1 VGSPLPAIGRYDPVT
16 TEPFGARHQFLSHPG
31 HTIREMANPI
41 LVQHA
46 GSRTALDIPSYLSGF
61 FDGEGCF
68 SISLSPRRKLRVG
81 WEVRP
86 SVSASQNEERS
97 EVIRLAQ
104 AYFGCGTIRRDAGDR
119 TVKWEVRSLPVL
131 LDRVNPH
138 FRRWPMLSAKH
149 NDFELFDDVCL
160 RMKRGDHLESNG
172 LSKIV
177 EIVSQMNPSGIR
189 RFDLGDV
196 LHELCEMKA

>member
-1 VGSPLPAIGRYDPVT
+1 MSVTPRSYDQ
-16 TEPFGARHQFLSHPG
+16 G
-31 HTIREMANPI
+31 MANPS

-68 SISLSPRRKLRVG
+68 SISRSPRRKLRVG

-104 AYFGCGTIRRDAGDR
+104 ASFGCGTIRRDTGDR

-138 FRRWPMLSAKH
+138 FRSWPMLSAKQH
-149 NDFELFDDVCL
+149 EFELFDDVCR
-160 RMKRGDHLESNG
+160 RMEGGRSPRGEWTVRDRRDDIPDES
-172 LSKIV
+172 
-177 EIVSQMNPSGIR
+177 ER
-189 RFDLGDV
+189 
-196 LHELCEMKA
+196 H